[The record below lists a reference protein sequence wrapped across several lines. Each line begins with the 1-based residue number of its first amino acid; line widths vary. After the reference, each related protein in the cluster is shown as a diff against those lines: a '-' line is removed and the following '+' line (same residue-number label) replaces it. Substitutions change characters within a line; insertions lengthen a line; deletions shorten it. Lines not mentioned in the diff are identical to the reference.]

1 MRGSMLLAGSFLA
14 LSVDAVPSFKV
25 GRDMNK
31 FKDGEAPTNTKKL
44 PTMVRRNVTFPDW
57 GQSCKTHNQKTW
69 QDLKV
74 DHWLNMYADGWFE
87 SDMTEY
93 PDTSFPTAVMKQIGG
108 FTPYTCSLKAGC
120 HFDYDSTQ
128 VGCTTGEGTPAGTF
142 DALWMFTLYGL
153 SNFQSFMDNLYETF
167 WNTANEV
174 IGSEIDGMVDDFT
187 SNPTADKT
195 KSEASEGLIIISA
208 VLGGLA
214 ALLGPL
220 GEVFEAAAVGV
231 GAAAG
236 EFGVANGI
244 LLGTES
250 AAIDFG
256 LVEEERAGIL
266 KQKLSNTTDALR
278 DSIRQ
283 YADNILQNAVDP
295 SEYKDAV
302 NNQYSDQTYSGPY
315 ALKDGNFAQPVKDGI
330 FDDYEQ
336 TMKDAIR
343 SGAISWLWDLEK
355 VFVVAASKPINDKAP
370 CDMDLSSDDLLASSC
385 DKDTGFMYWFL
396 KESSITYCTDE
407 YDYAPGLGKIANYP
421 DLSAVALAKA
431 ANASQAT
438 GGYKANYTMGSARDF
453 LTGDNKPEMNL
464 MVNVPVCNL
473 DYFNDDLP
481 SQLDVRQAQKM
492 DTTYFQDVP
501 TDEMWVRW
509 SIHTVCPKLDV
520 NGEAFPYTV

>member
-1 MRGSMLLAGSFLA
+1 MRGSMLLSWSFLA
-14 LSVDAVPSFKV
+14 LSVDAVPSFRV
-25 GRDMNK
+25 GRDISK
-31 FKDGEAPTNTKKL
+31 YQDGEAPTNTKKF
-44 PTMVRRNVTFPDW
+44 PTMVKRNVTFPDW

-87 SDMTEY
+87 DEMTEY

-120 HFDYDSTQ
+120 HFDYDNTQ
-128 VGCTTGEGTPAGTF
+128 VGCTTGEGTAAGTF

-153 SNFQSFMDNLYETF
+153 SNFQSFMENLYDTF

-174 IGSEIDGMVDDFT
+174 IGSEIDGMVEDFT

-195 KSEASEGLIIISA
+195 KSEASEALIIISA

-244 LLGTES
+244 LIGTES
-250 AAIDFG
+250 AAID
-256 LVEEERAGIL
+256 
-266 KQKLSNTTDALR
+266 
-278 DSIRQ
+278 
-283 YADNILQNAVDP
+283 VDP
-295 SEYKDAV
+295 NDYKDSV
-302 NNQYSDQTYSGPY
+302 NNQYADQSYSGPY

-336 TMKDAIR
+336 DMKDAIR

-355 VFVVAASKPINDKAP
+355 VFVVAASKSINDKAP

-396 KESSITYCTDE
+396 KESTITYCTDE
-407 YDYAPGLGKIANYP
+407 YDYAPGLDKIVNYP

-431 ANASQAT
+431 ANASQST

-453 LTGDNKPEMNL
+453 LTGNNKPEMNL

-492 DTTYFQDVP
+492 DTTYFEDVP
-501 TDEMWVRW
+501 TDEMWIRW
-509 SIHTVCPKLDV
+509 SIHTVCPKLNV
-520 NGEAFPYTV
+520 NDEAFPYTV